1 MVQGQ
6 LNFRVEGKIEG
17 VVHSMI
23 YLADHEGVKVDSVR
37 SPDGNFAFTRNITEP
52 LMFGINV
59 ENIAGR
65 IQFFGVSGKINLS
78 AEINDANKK
87 FKNIIVTGSHEHD
100 LYRRLVAAEKGG
112 YTPDELQKV
121 RELQK
126 NNDTTALR
134 LLKEK
139 KMKEMENSFLE
150 IRLSCGLKPNY
161 QNVVLIKDTV
171 IHWLFCQQLTLNVW
185 YQLFKL
191 MPFLTSSPLET
202 PGRLQFIFNIISS
215 SKGEGRHIDR
225 LGVCTGWLSDIVRPL
240 LIPSES
246 LEDQLSGC
254 IISDHFVQ
262 VIYQ

>member
-1 MVQGQ
+1 MQHNIMSSSFIPLMIYLIPFMVQGQ

-150 IRLSCGLKPNY
+150 ITDIISEN
-161 QNVVLIKDTV
+161 
-171 IHWLFCQQLTLNVW
+171 
-185 YQLFKL
+185 
-191 MPFLTSSPLET
+191 
-202 PGRLQFIFNIISS
+202 PGRPACAYFIASARI
-215 SKGEGRHIDR
+215 EGGRKEMIDR
-225 LGVCTGWLSDIVRPL
+225 FYNWYAL
-240 LIPSES
+240 LNNDMKKSYYGRKFLKTYESE
-246 LEDQLSGC
+246 LQR
-254 IISDHFVQ
+254 FTK
-262 VIYQ
+262 